1 MIGTILASSRV
12 KTRTASSLSRGMKF
26 SDNPRFPRRRR
37 LSRFSLLFL
46 LLLKN
51 ANKIGCIYSFEEK
64 VMLNFVTEY
73 YSKRKLF
80 HIFLPIERAIFECA
94 GKHLETVFA
103 FVTQRLH
110 PIFSFVFSLSGSSS
124 SEHYSRNERSF
135 EIPSIRVF
143 LAFDQRISTLS

>member
-1 MIGTILASSRV
+1 
-12 KTRTASSLSRGMKF
+12 
-26 SDNPRFPRRRR
+26 
-37 LSRFSLLFL
+37 
-46 LLLKN
+46 
-51 ANKIGCIYSFEEK
+51 
-64 VMLNFVTEY
+64 MLNFVTEY

-124 SEHYSRNERSF
+124 SERYKRKIFQDSFDSCFSRVRSKNF
-135 EIPSIRVF
+135 NIIV
-143 LAFDQRISTLS
+143 IV